1 MSMIW
6 LALFATLFSDYLEKA
21 PRGDHRKG
29 EIEIVTQPVESDAIQ
44 KTQIERLVRKGM
56 SVEEAMESS
65 RIGIVAED
73 GYWIWQRDA
82 VLFPSGAGGTYN
94 RLIWKSGIT
103 GPVGVAVLPI
113 LQDGRFVLNVNFRH
127 ATRSWELEVPRG
139 MRMEE
144 ESAEEAARREL
155 KEETGL
161 EVGEVI
167 ALGEMA
173 PDSGV
178 LSTVAPLFAG
188 TVIGEGQSEV
198 EFSEAIAGTKA
209 FTMEELK
216 EALKRGYIEIEPQG
230 KVFVRD
236 SFLTFALFQY
246 TTIKQMKSMIERPKI
261 GIAVIVKHGN
271 TVLLGRR
278 KGAHGA
284 GTWAMPGGHLEFG
297 ETPEVCAARELLE
310 ETGLKALSVR
320 RGVWTN
326 DIIDGSK
333 HYITLF
339 MLVDHFEGK
348 IETKEPEKCEKW
360 EWCQWEQL
368 PEPLFAPIV
377 SLRKEHPRFF
387 SSADRSMQPSG
398 SN

>member
-1 MSMIW
+1 MIW
-6 LALFATLFSDYLEKA
+6 VALLATLFSDYLAKS
-21 PRGDHRKG
+21 PRGDHAKG
-29 EIEIVTQPVESDAIQ
+29 EIEIVSEPAQTEAIQ
-44 KTQIERLVRKGM
+44 KAQIERLMRKGINF
-56 SVEEAMESS
+56 EEAMESS
-65 RIGIVAED
+65 RIGVVAED
-73 GYWIWQRDA
+73 GYWIWQRDP
-82 VLFPSGAGGTYN
+82 VLFPGGIGGMYN
-94 RLIWKSGIT
+94 RLIWRNELT
-103 GPVGVAVLPI
+103 GPVGVAILPVLP
-113 LQDGRFVLNVNFRH
+113 DGRFVLNLNFRH

-139 MRMEE
+139 MRIGRESFEE
-144 ESAEEAARREL
+144 TALREL
-155 KEETGL
+155 AEETGF
-161 EVGEVI
+161 EAGEVVF
-167 ALGEMA
+167 LGDMA
-173 PDSGV
+173 PDSGI
-178 LSTVAPLFAG
+178 LSAVVPVFAG
-188 TVIGEGQSEV
+188 TVVREGKSEV

>member
-1 MSMIW
+1 MIW
-6 LALFATLFSDYLEKA
+6 LALLATLFTDYLAKS
-21 PRGDHRKG
+21 PQGDHAKG
-29 EIEIVTQPVESDAIQ
+29 EIEIVSEPAQAEAIQ
-44 KTQIERLVRKGM
+44 KAQIERFLGKGR
-56 SVEEAMESS
+56 SFDEALESS
-65 RIGIVAED
+65 RLGIVAED

-94 RLIWKSGIT
+94 RLIWKNALT

-113 LQDGRFVLNVNFRH
+113 LPDGRFVLNVNFRH

-139 MRMEE
+139 MRMEG

-155 KEETGL
+155 EEETGL
-161 EVGEVI
+161 QVGEVVS
-167 ALGEMA
+167 LGEMA

-188 TVIGEGQSEV
+188 TVTGKGESAV

-209 FTMEELK
+209 FTLEELK
-216 EALKRGYIEIEPQG
+216 EALRKGYVEIEPHG
-230 KVFVRD
+230 KVHARD

-271 TVLLGRR
+271 SVLLGRR

-297 ETPEVCAARELLE
+297 ESPEACAERELLE
-310 ETGLKALSVR
+310 ETGLKALSVK

-339 MLVDHFEGK
+339 MLVDRFEGK

-387 SSADRSMQPSG
+387 SSADRFMQPSG